1 MNEKLIEQMKAFEL
15 DLMDNEMA
23 KNSIVVYMCGVR
35 TLLEF
40 LGDDELDQRKLIDY
54 KDYLSNK
61 IYDDKK
67 NKTYKKTTINKY
79 IVSVNK
85 FMFFIDN
92 PIRIKKLRLQN
103 LNIDDDVI
111 NHSDYT
117 RLLESAKKLGKYDDY
132 LIIQILANVGIRAD
146 ELKHFTFENL
156 KTSITVTNKGKS
168 RIVPIRKELLSDLRK
183 YCKYKGIKKGVI
195 FYAANPEKIMD
206 KSTVWKRL
214 KRISA
219 HAKINKEKIHPH
231 AFRKYFAREYTE
243 QGGNIWDL
251 ASILGHSN
259 IKTTQG
265 YLKKTGKEVRSDVR
279 KMRYKR

>member
-1 MNEKLIEQMKAFEL
+1 MNEKLVEQMNSFEL
-15 DLMDNEMA
+15 VLLDNEMA
-23 KNSIVVYMCGVR
+23 KNSIVVYMSGVR

-40 LGDDELDQRKLIDY
+40 LGDDELDQRKLIEY
-54 KDYLSNK
+54 KKYLETK
-61 IYDDKK
+61 VYDVKK

-85 FMFFIDN
+85 FMYYIDN
-92 PIRIKKLRLQN
+92 PIRIKKLKLQN

-111 NHSDYT
+111 NYSDYT
-117 RLLESAKKLGKYDDY
+117 RLLESAKKMGKYDDY
-132 LIIQILANVGIRAD
+132 LIIQVLANVGIRAD
-146 ELKHFTFENL
+146 ELKYFTFENL
-156 KTSITVTNKGKS
+156 KTSIIVTNKGKS
-168 RIVPIRKELLSDLRK
+168 RVVPIRKELLSDLRK
-183 YCKYKGIKKGVI
+183 YCKNKGIKKGVI

-206 KSTVWKRL
+206 KSTVWRRL

-219 HAKINKEKIHPH
+219 HAKINLDKIHPH
-231 AFRKYFAREYTE
+231 SFRKYFAREYTA

-251 ASILGHSN
+251 SFILGHQN